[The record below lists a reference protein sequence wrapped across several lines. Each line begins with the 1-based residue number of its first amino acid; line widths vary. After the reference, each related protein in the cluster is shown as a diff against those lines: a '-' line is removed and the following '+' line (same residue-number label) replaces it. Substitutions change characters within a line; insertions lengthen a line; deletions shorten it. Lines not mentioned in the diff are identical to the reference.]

1 MGQQDRHLVD
11 TCRPL
16 HTPTPRLVCFQV
28 CPRTEAGGQVG
39 QGGLR
44 AGQPQAGR
52 GALRERSFHT
62 LIAPTQVSCLSK
74 LTIGLSLFSTQVLK
88 RLGLLY
94 EGNPSNLDSAFQCY
108 RRMREL
114 YLRHL
119 GHMDVRTREAMR

>member
-1 MGQQDRHLVD
+1 M
-11 TCRPL
+11 T
-16 HTPTPRLVCFQV
+16 
-28 CPRTEAGGQVG
+28 
-39 QGGLR
+39 
-44 AGQPQAGR
+44 
-52 GALRERSFHT
+52 
-62 LIAPTQVSCLSK
+62 APTQVLPQQADDRP
-74 LTIGLSLFSTQVLK
+74 LFPTQVLK